1 MIAPEVAKVASEGPG
16 RWLVAKVNTEEL
28 PGLAQRLRINAI
40 PLMAVFKAER
50 EESGCDAGLSNSAIC
65 RTGWPSYVKV
75 TLFSLLEFGSVRE
88 ESCSLSKVTSP
99 SFRKNYWLHIERLTS
114 SLTSFCWRRPTTNQ
128 ILEA

>member
-50 EESGCDAGLSNSAIC
+50 EESGCDAGLSNS
-65 RTGWPSYVKV
+65 V
-75 TLFSLLEFGSVRE
+75 SVEQAGQAMSR
-88 ESCSLSKVTSP
+88 
-99 SFRKNYWLHIERLTS
+99 
-114 SLTSFCWRRPTTNQ
+114 
-128 ILEA
+128 